1 MQTIIISLGGSLI
14 VQDKVNTSYLQQ
26 FKTLI
31 EKHLKTKRIVL
42 VCGGGKTARTY
53 QEAFKDDERKDWI
66 GIAATQL
73 NAYFMQ
79 LLLAQHSHR
88 TIIRD
93 PTEKIT
99 TKSKLIIASGWKPGF
114 TTDMDAVLLAKQL
127 KSKQVINIT
136 NIDYVYDKDPKKS
149 KNAKKIKELTWKDF
163 RKLVGTHKPGM
174 NVPFDPVA
182 SKEAQKLGLEVVI
195 TGKSIKNLDLLLQ
208 GKKGKG
214 TIIH

>member
-149 KNAKKIKELTWKDF
+149 KNAKKIKTSNLTP
-163 RKLVGTHKPGM
+163 RSG
-174 NVPFDPVA
+174 
-182 SKEAQKLGLEVVI
+182 
-195 TGKSIKNLDLLLQ
+195 
-208 GKKGKG
+208 
-214 TIIH
+214 